1 MRAILIDPK
10 HKQIMQINYNGNYET
25 IYEHLS
31 FTNSFGNSHKVRA
44 FDIVRIPVGND
55 GIYVDDEGLYAPEGD
70 KNWFTYR
77 YNAHEMH
84 QNIPLVN
91 RGLVI
96 GCDENGDSVD
106 CDSTVDSIKASI
118 KWGYVGDIMGATR

>member
-1 MRAILIDPK
+1 MRAILIDPMA
-10 HKQIMQINYNGNYET
+10 KQIMQIDYNGDYKT

-55 GIYVDDEGLYAPEGD
+55 GIYVDDEGLYAP
-70 KNWFTYR
+70 KQAWFTYR
-77 YNAHEMH
+77 FNAHPMH

-91 RGLVI
+91 KALVV
-96 GCDENGDSVD
+96 GCDEEGN
-106 CDSTVDSIKASI
+106 STETTDTVNAIKGRI
-118 KWGYVGDIMGATR
+118 TWGVVQ

>member
-10 HKQIMQINYNGNYET
+10 HKQIMQIDYNGDYKT

-118 KWGYVGDIMGATR
+118 KWGLFR

>member
-10 HKQIMQINYNGNYET
+10 AKQIMQIDYNGDYKT

-55 GIYVDDEGLYAPEGD
+55 GIYVDDEGLYAPEGV
-70 KNWFTYR
+70 KHWLWVAMKRATLQKR
-77 YNAHEMH
+77 QILLMPSKGES
-84 QNIPLVN
+84 L
-91 RGLVI
+91 
-96 GCDENGDSVD
+96 GD
-106 CDSTVDSIKASI
+106 C
-118 KWGYVGDIMGATR
+118 

>member
-10 HKQIMQINYNGNYET
+10 AKQIMQIDYNGDYKT

-31 FTNSFGNSHKVRA
+31 FYPNAEGMTHKPRA

-55 GIYVDDEGLYAPEGD
+55 GIYVDDEGLFVPNED
-70 KNWFTYR
+70 KHWFTYR

-91 RGLVI
+91 RGLII
-96 GCDENGDSVD
+96 GCDDNGDSVD
-106 CDSTVDSIKASI
+106 CDSTVDSIKSQI
-118 KWGYVGDIMGATR
+118 TWGIVR

>member
-10 HKQIMQINYNGNYET
+10 AKQITQIDYNGDYET

-55 GIYVDDEGLYAPEGD
+55 GIYVDAEGLYAPED
-70 KNWFTYR
+70 AKHWFTYR

-106 CDSTVDSIKASI
+106 CDSTVDSIKSQI
-118 KWGYVGDIMGATR
+118 TWGIVR

>member
-1 MRAILIDPK
+1 
-10 HKQIMQINYNGNYET
+10 MQIDYNGDYKT

-31 FTNSFGNSHKVRA
+31 FYPNAEGMTHKPRA

-55 GIYVDDEGLYAPEGD
+55 GIYVDDEGLYVPNED
-70 KNWFTYR
+70 KHWFTYR

-118 KWGYVGDIMGATR
+118 KWGLIR

>member
-10 HKQIMQINYNGNYET
+10 AKQIMQIDYNGNYET

-31 FTNSFGNSHKVRA
+31 FQNAEGMTHKPRA
-44 FDIVRIPVGND
+44 FDVVRIPVGND
-55 GIYVDDEGLYAPEGD
+55 GIYVDDEGLYVPNED
-70 KNWFTYR
+70 KYWFTYR

-91 RGLVI
+91 RSIVI

-106 CDSTVDSIKASI
+106 CDSTVDSIKAQI
-118 KWGYVGDIMGATR
+118 KWGMIR

>member
-10 HKQIMQINYNGNYET
+10 HKQIMQIDYNGDYKT

-31 FTNSFGNSHKVRA
+31 NSHKVRA
-44 FDIVRIPVGND
+44 FDIVRIPVGSD
-55 GIYVDDEGLYAPEGD
+55 GIYVDDEGLYVPNED
-70 KNWFTYR
+70 KHWFTYR

-91 RGLVI
+91 RGLII

-106 CDSTVDSIKASI
+106 CDSTVDSIKSQI
-118 KWGYVGDIMGATR
+118 TWGIVR

>member
-1 MRAILIDPK
+1 MKAILIDPK
-10 HKQIMQINYNGNYET
+10 AKQVMQIDYNGNYET

-31 FTNSFGNSHKVRA
+31 FYPNAEGMTHKPRA
-44 FDIVRIPVGND
+44 FGIVRIPVGND
-55 GIYVDDEGLYAPEGD
+55 GIYVDDEGLYVPNED
-70 KNWFTYR
+70 KHWFTYR

-118 KWGYVGDIMGATR
+118 KWGLIR

>member
-10 HKQIMQINYNGNYET
+10 HKQIMQIDYNGDYKT

-31 FTNSFGNSHKVRA
+31 FYPNAEGMTHKPRA

-55 GIYVDDEGLYAPEGD
+55 GIYVDDEGLYAPNED
-70 KNWFTYR
+70 KHWFTYR

-106 CDSTVDSIKASI
+106 CDSTVDSIKSQI
-118 KWGYVGDIMGATR
+118 TWGIVR

>member
-10 HKQIMQINYNGNYET
+10 HKQIMQIDYNGDYKT

-55 GIYVDDEGLYAPEGD
+55 GIYVDDEGLYAPNED
-70 KNWFTYR
+70 KHWFTYR

-84 QNIPLVN
+84 QNFIFPKNIPLVN
-91 RGLVI
+91 RGLII

-106 CDSTVDSIKASI
+106 CDSTVDLIKSQI
-118 KWGYVGDIMGATR
+118 TWGIVR

>member
-10 HKQIMQINYNGNYET
+10 AKQIMQIDYNGDYKT

-31 FTNSFGNSHKVRA
+31 FYPNAEGMTHKPRA

-55 GIYVDDEGLYAPEGD
+55 GIYVDDEGLYVPNED
-70 KNWFTYR
+70 KHWFTYR

-106 CDSTVDSIKASI
+106 CDSTVDSIKSQI
-118 KWGYVGDIMGATR
+118 TWGIVR

>member
-10 HKQIMQINYNGNYET
+10 HKQIMQIDYNGDYKT

-31 FTNSFGNSHKVRA
+31 FYPNAEGMTHKPRA

-70 KNWFTYR
+70 KHWFTYR

-106 CDSTVDSIKASI
+106 CDSTVDSIKSQI
-118 KWGYVGDIMGATR
+118 TWGIVR

>member
-10 HKQIMQINYNGNYET
+10 AKQIMQIDYNGDYKT
-25 IYEHLS
+25 IYEHMS
-31 FTNSFGNSHKVRA
+31 FLNSEGITHKPRA
-44 FDIVRIPVGND
+44 FDVVRIPVGND
-55 GIYVDDEGLYAPEGD
+55 GIFVDDEGLYLPKED
-70 KNWFTYR
+70 KHWFTYR

-91 RGLVI
+91 RSIVI

-118 KWGYVGDIMGATR
+118 RWGMIR

>member
-1 MRAILIDPK
+1 MKAILIDPK
-10 HKQIMQINYNGNYET
+10 AKQIMQIDYNGNYKT

-70 KNWFTYR
+70 KHWFTYR

-91 RGLVI
+91 KALVV
-96 GCDENGDSVD
+96 GCDEEGN
-106 CDSTVDSIKASI
+106 STETTDTVNAIKGRI
-118 KWGYVGDIMGATR
+118 TWGLLR

>member
-10 HKQIMQINYNGNYET
+10 HKQIMQIDYNGDYKT

-31 FTNSFGNSHKVRA
+31 NSHKVRA

-55 GIYVDDEGLYAPEGD
+55 GIYVDDEGLYAPNED
-70 KNWFTYR
+70 KHWFTYR

-91 RGLVI
+91 RGLII

-106 CDSTVDSIKASI
+106 CDSTVDSIKSQI
-118 KWGYVGDIMGATR
+118 TWGIVR

>member
-1 MRAILIDPK
+1 MRAILIDPFAK
-10 HKQIMQINYNGNYET
+10 EITEVDYDGDYKK
-25 IYEHLS
+25 IYELIDC
-31 FTNSFGNSHKVRA
+31 TT
-44 FDIVRIPVGND
+44 FDVVNVPSGND

-118 KWGYVGDIMGATR
+118 KWGLFR